1 MTEKRSN
8 PNQFNELYHKS
19 ITRIKYPDE
28 KQNGG
33 QISARRCCSHNDTIN
48 PRP

>member
-1 MTEKRSN
+1 MTAGTIESKSI
-8 PNQFNELYHKS
+8 QGTVSKS